1 MRRPGHARR
10 TGRAFE
16 LQPAAR
22 STVAA
27 ATDLR
32 RGRRIQRGTGALL
45 RGLDAACEHPV
56 HRRPV
61 RERNRRRDVGR
72 RKSRMRTDADR
83 TQIVATE
90 TPLPFEHEH
99 DVGELALAVAAPR
112 RITPPPDFR
121 VLKIYATDT
130 GGEAADMHAG
140 AYRGD
145 PGDSRPLP

>member
-1 MRRPGHARR
+1 MRYIVVLSRIGVFCLMIRRP
-10 TGRAFE
+10 
-16 LQPAAR
+16 PR
-22 STVAA
+22 STR
-27 ATDLR
+27 TYTLFPYTTLFR
-32 RGRRIQRGTGALL
+32 SALL

-90 TPLPFEHEH
+90 TPLQFEHEH

-112 RITPPPDFR
+112 RITPPLEVR
-121 VLKIYATDT
+121 VIKIDATDAV
-130 GGEAADMHAG
+130 GEAADMHDAAQIG
-140 AYRGD
+140 RAHVGT
-145 PGDSRPLP
+145 P